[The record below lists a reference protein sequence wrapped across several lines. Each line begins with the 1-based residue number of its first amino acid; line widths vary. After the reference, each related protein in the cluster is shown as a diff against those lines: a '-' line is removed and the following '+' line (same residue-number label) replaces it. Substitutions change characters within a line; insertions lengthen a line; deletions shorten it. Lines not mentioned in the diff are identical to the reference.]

1 MGTANTYNKEVRNSM
16 INIEEDYMCCGQRL
30 ELMPYS
36 KVWSLGCKVCKEP
49 VFIVNTYEIGGN

>member
-1 MGTANTYNKEVRNSM
+1 M